1 MKKYY
6 ILPVSIFVVGFILT
20 IFSYVSYSNFE
31 RNTLS
36 HEIISQNKSQLA
48 GIKRHI
54 QNNLFRIDVLK
65 AFFDAST
72 DVSRYDFKIYSS
84 ALLKSIASL
93 QAVEWVPK
101 IYHKDREQFKNQA
114 IKDGIKDFEFRE
126 PDLINGGFK
135 VAGVRDVYYP
145 VYYLEPHEGNEVV
158 LGVDFP
164 NMDFRLE
171 AINKA
176 IDTGRIVATSAFIL
190 TQEKSKKKGILIFN
204 PVYKNSAKPW
214 QGIQE
219 RRENA
224 VGLVL
229 MVFRIEDIVNYVLE
243 NAAAETGVFIQDVTQ
258 PDAEDIIF
266 ANYENSVDIKYTAQE
281 TIDVAG
287 RKWKISVYPR
297 TNPEA
302 HKLLSPSFLVLV
314 VGFCLTCFLTYIN
327 YQLIYRRLLIE
338 GIVKERTKEVGEL
351 SAAMERTVEGVS
363 SLNLQGEF
371 VYLNDAFAQMCGYQI
386 SDLLG
391 QSWLYILHEDDRE
404 AATGLYKNLS
414 ERDKQVMEVRG
425 RKKDGTE
432 FNASIT
438 IITKCNENNLTLGYY
453 CFMSDITTRKATEV
467 NLKHANEELEEFAYR
482 TSHDLR
488 SPLVSSISLLQLA
501 KASIDDGAYDVAKE
515 CIYHIAQSLTKLELL
530 VGNILAL
537 TKIKAFEEENVYI
550 DIELMVYD
558 VLGRLSHMPNFDRLE
573 IRKDFRYSG
582 LIKVK
587 ESRLNMIIENLMS
600 NAIKYQDVQEENS
613 YIQISTYREGENF
626 VFEVKDNGLGIPEE
640 FRSQL
645 FKMFQRFHSKV
656 SYGSGLGLY
665 MMKKSAAILSGE
677 MVFVGLEKGSQFKLV
692 IPLKEIE
699 V

>member
-101 IYHKDREQFKNQA
+101 IYHKDREHFKNQA

-126 PDLINGGFK
+126 PDLVNGGFK

-176 IDTGRIVATSAFIL
+176 IDTGRIVATPAFIL

-214 QGIQE
+214 QGIQD

-229 MVFRIEDIVNYVLE
+229 MVFRIEDIVNYVLD
-243 NAAAETGVFIQDVTQ
+243 NAASETGVFIQDVTQ
-258 PDAEDIIF
+258 PDSADIIF
-266 ANYENSVDIKYTAQE
+266 ANHENSVDINYTAQE
-281 TIDVAG
+281 TFDVAG

-302 HKLLSPSFLVLV
+302 HNLLSPSFLVLV

-338 GIVKERTKEVGEL
+338 GIVKERTKEVREL

-404 AATGLYKNLS
+404 AATGLYKNMS

-438 IITKCNENNLTLGYY
+438 IITKCNENNLALGYY